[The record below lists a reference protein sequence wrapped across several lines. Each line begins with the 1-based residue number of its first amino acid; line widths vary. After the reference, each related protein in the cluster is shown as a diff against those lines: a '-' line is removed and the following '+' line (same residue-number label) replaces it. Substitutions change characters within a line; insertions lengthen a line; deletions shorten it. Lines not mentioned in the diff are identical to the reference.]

1 MQEKNV
7 KKLTRRDI
15 ALLKKV
21 GKYYLQ
27 YKRIVDLRRLLKQMG
42 GNVEYDTDNESLAHA
57 INGLYY
63 YISYVITK
71 EALKAAEMAWREKL
85 TKREF
90 GNDFGGE
97 TYGELD
103 IPRTIVTY
111 PYRVYSFYT
120 IERGTDAPE
129 FAVLGALLREIY
141 TGVKGLKEQLEG
153 YYKDTDA
160 LRIFDLKNFDKYLRQ
175 LKDYSEKFRKGKIRA
190 PSRRDPIWLRNAFS
204 AYETLNGLVE
214 RQVTVGKRVKEAKGE
229 TDKEIL
235 TMLLWK
241 LYELYV
247 FYLILRYLK
256 EEGYRVRRVKRG
268 EHDYSSYVAEKG
280 KEKLFLT
287 FNVPLH
293 FSSLEGV
300 GDLEKEKEKFKGRPD
315 ISLINGKRIIFEC
328 KYSSSPSYITQGRF
342 KVMAYM
348 YEYEPDVAV
357 LVYPGL
363 KTEGRSHRPDDK
375 ATIDLDSKIKGDKR
389 YIDFRFR
396 TKGGV
401 IKKIYVAILD
411 PEWEENDKKDGGNLQ
426 VIKSILD
433 DVMKPHQS

>member
-1 MQEKNV
+1 MQEKKV
-7 KKLTRRDI
+7 KKLTRRDL

-21 GKYYLQ
+21 AKYYLR
-27 YKRIVDLRRLLKQMG
+27 YKRIVDLGGLLKQMG
-42 GNVEYDTDNESLAHA
+42 GNVEYNTDKESLAHA

-71 EALKAAEMAWREKL
+71 KALKAAEKAWREKL
-85 TKREF
+85 TEREF
-90 GNDFGGE
+90 SNDFGGE
-97 TYGELD
+97 LYGEPD
-103 IPRTIVTY
+103 VPRTIVTY
-111 PYRVYSFYT
+111 PYRIYFFYT
-120 IERGTDAPE
+120 IERGIDAPE

-141 TGVKGLKEQLEG
+141 TGVKRLKKQLEG
-153 YYKDTDA
+153 YYKDADA
-160 LRIFDLKNFDKYLRQ
+160 LSIFDLKEFDSYLRQ
-175 LKDYSEKFRKGKIRA
+175 LKDYSEKFRKGKIRT
-190 PSRRDPIWLRNAFS
+190 PSRRDPEWLRRAFD
-204 AYETLNGLVE
+204 AYETLNSLVE
-214 RQVTVGKRVKEAKGE
+214 RRVTVGERMKEAEGE

-235 TMLLWK
+235 TMFLWK
-241 LYELYV
+241 LYEVYV
-247 FYLILRYLK
+247 FYLIVRYLK
-256 EEGYRVRRVKRG
+256 ERGYRVRRAKRG
-268 EHDYSSYVAEKG
+268 EHDCSSFMAERG

-300 GDLEKEKEKFKGRPD
+300 DDIQEEKEKFKGRPD

-363 KTEGRSHRPDDK
+363 KTEGRSYTPDDEV
-375 ATIDLDSKIKGDKR
+375 TIDLDRKIKGDKR

-401 IKKIYVAILD
+401 IKKVYMAILD
-411 PEWEENDKKDGGNLQ
+411 PEGGEKDNRNLD

-433 DVMKPHQS
+433 EVLKPHTS

>member
-1 MQEKNV
+1 MQEKKV
-7 KKLTRRDI
+7 PKLTERDL

-21 GKYYLQ
+21 SKYYLQ
-27 YKRIVDLRRLLKQMG
+27 YKRIVDLEGLLKQMG
-42 GNVEYDTDNESLAHA
+42 ANVEYDADKESLAHA

-90 GNDFGGE
+90 SNDFGGE
-97 TYGELD
+97 IYGELD
-103 IPRTIVTY
+103 VPRTIVTY

-120 IERGTDAPE
+120 YERGTDAPE
-129 FAVLGALLREIY
+129 VAVLGALLREISS
-141 TGVKGLKEQLEG
+141 GVRGLKKRLEG
-153 YYKDTDA
+153 YYKDIDA
-160 LRIFDLKNFDKYLRQ
+160 PRIFDLKKFDLYLRQ
-175 LKDYSEKFRKGKIRA
+175 LEYYSEKFRKGKIRI
-190 PSRRDPIWLRNAFS
+190 PSRRDPIWLRRAFY
-204 AYETLNGLVE
+204 AYETLNHLAE
-214 RQVTVGKRVKEAKGE
+214 RQVTVGKRMKEAKGK

-241 LYELYV
+241 LYEVYI
-247 FYLILRYLK
+247 FYLLVRYL
-256 EEGYRVRRVKRG
+256 EREGYRVKRVKQG
-268 EHDYSSYVAEKG
+268 DHDYSSFVAERG
-280 KEKLFLT
+280 REKLFLT

-300 GDLEKEKEKFKGRPD
+300 GDFQKEKEKFKGRPD

-328 KYSSSPSYITQGRF
+328 KYSSLPSYITQGRF

-363 KTEGRSHRPDDK
+363 SRKVRSHTSDDEV
-375 ATIDLDSKIKGDKR
+375 TIDLDSKIKGDKR

-401 IKKIYVAILD
+401 IKKMYMAILD
-411 PEWEENDKKDGGNLQ
+411 PEWGKNDEGNVQ

-433 DVMKPHQS
+433 EVMEPHQS